1 MPVKVLSSKLVIISG
16 EKVFPKEK
24 LKKLKLSITEKD
36 QRNYFFNYQIFREIF
51 ILKNSFKS

>member
-24 LKKLKLSITEKD
+24 LKKLKLSISEKD
-36 QRNYFFNYQIFREIF
+36 PRNYFFN
-51 ILKNSFKS
+51 